1 MKSDLMQNQTAVID
15 NEKAFSII
23 DVLIGIAILSV
34 GMLAIGRM
42 QVATVRNTTIGNA
55 TTQALMLA
63 HQKMEEVKS
72 QPDLAAMINE
82 VEADI
87 DEKGDP
93 GGVYTRTTTITV
105 PPAPL
110 DTLVRQVQIQVQ
122 WNIAHG
128 GNRTITIN
136 SVAHGKGI

>member
-1 MKSDLMQNQTAVID
+1 MKFDLMRINTAALGE
-15 NEKAFSII
+15 EKAFSILE
-23 DVLIGIAILSV
+23 VLIAIAILAV
-34 GMLAIGRM
+34 GMLAIGRL
-42 QVATVRNTTIGNA
+42 QVTTVRNTTIGNA
-55 TTQALMLA
+55 TTQAIMLA

-72 QPDLAAMINE
+72 EPDLASMVNE
-82 VEADI
+82 VESDI
-87 DEKGDP
+87 DENGDP

-110 DTLVRQVQIQVQ
+110 DTYVRQVQIQVQ

-136 SVAHGKGI
+136 SVARGRGI